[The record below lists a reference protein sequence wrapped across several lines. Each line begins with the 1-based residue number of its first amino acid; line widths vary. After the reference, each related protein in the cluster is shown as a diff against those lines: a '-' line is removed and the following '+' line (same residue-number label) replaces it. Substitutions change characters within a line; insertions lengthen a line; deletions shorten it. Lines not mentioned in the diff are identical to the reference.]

1 VDLSK
6 RIVTGFYNAYNFV
19 DGGMDVLMEG
29 CCKATIK
36 ESGPESNAVA
46 KIKHAL
52 FHDITRLPG
61 KILVLEER
69 TIDTESFGKIT
80 GPYFETQMDKST
92 EGNDTLI
99 KYQEGVYDNHSIG
112 YAEISSEKIER
123 DGQHGNSQK
132 WKKYMEKLMNPQ
144 KAEDAGYFYAVHEI
158 KLYEGSTVG
167 FGMNELTPYL
177 GVKGKEDIT
186 QVQLLERMAKLE
198 KILKTGSLSDEEL
211 QSAEIQMIQVKQ
223 IICDIFEKY
232 QIAPPK
238 QEKEIKIDEEDSF
251 FSDLVKEFI
260 S

>member
-1 VDLSK
+1 
-6 RIVTGFYNAYNFV
+6 
-19 DGGMDVLMEG
+19 
-29 CCKATIK
+29 
-36 ESGPESNAVA
+36 
-46 KIKHAL
+46 
-52 FHDITRLPG
+52 
-61 KILVLEER
+61 
-69 TIDTESFGKIT
+69 
-80 GPYFETQMDKST
+80 
-92 EGNDTLI
+92 
-99 KYQEGVYDNHSIG
+99 
-112 YAEISSEKIER
+112 
-123 DGQHGNSQK
+123 
-132 WKKYMEKLMNPQ
+132 
-144 KAEDAGYFYAVHEI
+144 VHEI